1 MSSEWSTPFSVSD
14 TSLLLLSSGMLA
26 TLLLATADVGCNKV
40 RLEANA
46 GKLEEG
52 TQDFFAIVL
61 CI

>member
-1 MSSEWSTPFSVSD
+1 
-14 TSLLLLSSGMLA
+14 MLA

-52 TQDFFAIVL
+52 TQDFVAIVDPVGADDTETL
-61 CI
+61 RLASSL